1 MIQEAI
7 VKLTRKEDLTRNE
20 MQRTMAQIMKGD
32 IFIESIERV
41 GSRFFVV
48 FPLSDKKI

>member
-1 MIQEAI
+1 MSKQ
-7 VKLTRKEDLTRNE
+7 
-20 MQRTMAQIMKGD
+20 MAQKMKGD

-48 FPLSDKKI
+48 FPMTEKKS